1 MNILESFKIALSSI
15 WNHKIRSILTMLGII
30 IGVCAVIIIVAI
42 GTGAQ
47 TQLTD
52 ELFGDDKNVIEL
64 YYEPFPT
71 DDGSEMMWVEPEL
84 TADDLAEI
92 QQLPGVKVA
101 MGINHGWGTL
111 FHNEKQIELQIVGVG
126 RDYFYGKNIEM
137 VEGRPFTMQD
147 NDNMNRVVMIDDF
160 TRDKLFKEDED
171 IIGEIVEISGNPYKL
186 VGVYKSTTPPE
197 YRWGDD
203 GEALMPRTLNGMMF
217 GAAEIQQVQVL
228 AASAETLTETADL
241 AATRLSEIKNL
252 EDGEYT
258 YWDMSEYEEE
268 FASFYKIV
276 TLVIG
281 SIAGISLL
289 VGGIGVMNIML
300 VSVTERTR
308 EIGLRKAIGAT
319 RKRILFQFLIEAMTI
334 TLLGGLIGIG
344 IAMLVTIIVSQFLPF
359 TAVVSPIVVMIGA
372 SFSALIG
379 IVFGILPA
387 NKASKLS
394 PIDALRHE

>member
-1 MNILESFKIALSSI
+1 MNVIESFKIALSSI

-47 TQLTD
+47 EQLTE
-52 ELFGDDKNVIEL
+52 ELFGDEKNIIEL

-71 DDGSEMMWVEPEL
+71 DDGSEMMWYEPEI
-84 TADDLAEI
+84 TAEDLAKV
-92 QQLPGVKVA
+92 QQVPGVKVA
-101 MGINHGWGTL
+101 MGINQSSGTMV
-111 FHNEKQIELQIVGVG
+111 HNEKQTELQIVGVG
-126 RDYFYGKNIEM
+126 RDYFYGKNIEI
-137 VEGRPFTMQD
+137 VEGRLFTMQD
-147 NDNMNRVVMIDDF
+147 NDKMNRVIMIDDY
-160 TRDKLFKEDED
+160 TRDKVFKDEED
-171 IIGEIVEISGNPYKL
+171 IVGEIVEIGGNPYKL
-186 VGVYKSTTPPE
+186 VGVYKSTIPPE
-197 YRWGDD
+197 YRWGDE

-217 GAAEIQQVQVL
+217 GSQEISQIQLL
-228 AASAETLTETADL
+228 AASAETLSETAN
-241 AATRLSEIKNL
+241 AAANRLTEIKNL
-252 EDGEYT
+252 EDGMYSF
-258 YWDMSEYEEE
+258 YDPSEYEEE
-268 FASFYKIV
+268 FKSFYTTI
-276 TLVIG
+276 TLFIG

-334 TLLGGLIGIG
+334 TLLGGLLGIG
-344 IAMLVTIIVSQFLPF
+344 IAVLVTMIASQLLPF
-359 TAVVSPIVVMIGA
+359 TAVVSPIVVLIGA
-372 SFSALIG
+372 GFSALIG